1 MTKNEIFNYIAT
13 YLSGAYVTSNYEET
27 PAEFPCVMV
36 IQAAKMRPTRF
47 MNLDY
52 SDSQRMLT
60 YEVQVVSAKHNTA
73 QSEAFSYMEQ
83 VETLMNNLH
92 FIEDMCQPIEE
103 SASKYRIVA
112 RFHANLGGGESVPN
126 S

>member
-1 MTKNEIFNYIAT
+1 MTKNDILNYIIT
-13 YLSGAYVTSNYEET
+13 NISDAYVTGNYEEI

-36 IQAAKMRPTRF
+36 IQQGKSRPTRF

-60 YEVQVVSAKHNTA
+60 YEVQVVSALQDKA
-73 QSEAFSYMEQ
+73 QSEAFSLMEE

-103 SASKYRIVA
+103 SANKYRIVA
-112 RFHANLGGGESVPN
+112 RFHAYLGGGESVP